1 MKLDLRYFIVSLAL
15 GLFYIYL
22 TDETPVI
29 VVYPTPDNIDQYQI
43 RKEGSCYSYHLKEVS
58 CTQDAY
64 EVDKN
69 NAL

>member
-15 GLFYIYL
+15 GLFFVYL

-29 VVYPTPDNIDQYQI
+29 VVYPTPNNIDLYQV
-43 RKEGSCYSYHLKEVS
+43 RKEGSCYAYDLKEVS

-64 EVDKN
+64 QVDKN